1 MNTKLLLTGTLALAL
16 GAVGCSSPPEAKE
29 VAEVTASHSG
39 EMVRG
44 VSTSLRMMSQMSAF
58 GGLGEAANILT
69 GSFSGVPITGTPTC
83 GTPDTEPCTPTSMPG
98 VSAPDEATTEAMA
111 ALSEKYLRER
121 IFTEAN
127 VEKTEGGSTMFLLQG
142 DDLCSDGSYAPSPSC
157 VEAVN
162 KAELRIRASY
172 LGKGMNL
179 ELLVGPER
187 KEPMSLAFDETRV
200 GLTLDLQ
207 GIKDTVQFL
216 SPESSAQL
224 PRVMV
229 GRVELALTSAGP
241 QDITFETSILDA
253 LRLEMDSSGGTF
265 AFSSDK
271 AAPLTSVRTWQQD
284 GATHASF
291 ALNLNTTEV
300 RMPYTGSAAQ
310 LSGKQWVV
318 SLSGMSYEME
328 VRDHA
333 EQFLIAHLGLGDAQS
348 YVALGDQRL
357 VTVDLNTLSGRH
369 FDLVI
374 TKGAD
379 GVPMLGVRPEFDLSV
394 GLNLASLA
402 TDPSYEVPSYY
413 NNETYRVRLSGG
425 TVPSLRAVPAN
436 EATGFRGGLQV
447 VTGALSLAATG
458 AEVSVPEGQCLV
470 GRDTAPEGSHPLL
483 GHFEARDCQ

>member
-1 MNTKLLLTGTLALAL
+1 MKTKLWLTGTLALAL
-16 GAVGCSSPPEAKE
+16 GAVGCSSPPAAKD
-29 VAEVTASHSG
+29 VAETTASHSG

-58 GGLGEAANILT
+58 NGLGEAANILT
-69 GSFSGVPITGTPTC
+69 GSFSGVPVTGTPSC
-83 GTPDTEPCTPTSMPG
+83 GTPDTEPCAPTPMPV
-98 VSAPDEATTEAMA
+98 VSAPDEATTEAVAGLM
-111 ALSEKYLRER
+111 EKYLRER

-127 VEKTEGGSTMFLLQG
+127 VEKTEGDSTVFLLQG
-142 DDLCSDGSYAPSPSC
+142 DDLCTDGSYAPSPSC

-162 KAELRIRASY
+162 KAEIRIRATY
-172 LGKGMNL
+172 EGKGMNL
-179 ELLVGPER
+179 ELLVGPSR
-187 KEPMSLAFDETRV
+187 SEPMSLAFDEKRV
-200 GLTLDLQ
+200 GLSLDLQ

-216 SPESSAQL
+216 SPESASQL

-229 GRVELALTSAGP
+229 GRVELALTSGGP

-253 LRLEMDSSGGTF
+253 LRIEMDNTSGTF

-271 AAPLTSVRTWQQD
+271 ASPLTSVRTWQQN
-284 GATHASF
+284 GTTHASF

-328 VRDHA
+328 VHDQA
-333 EQFLIAHLGLGDAQS
+333 EQLIIAHLGLGNAQT
-348 YVALGDQRL
+348 YVSLGDQKL
-357 VTVDLNTLSGRH
+357 VTVDLNALSGRH
-369 FDLVI
+369 FDLSVS
-374 TKGAD
+374 KGAD
-379 GVPMLGVRPEFDLSV
+379 GLPVVAVKPEFNLAV

-413 NNETYRVRLSGG
+413 NNETYRVRLGG
-425 TVPSLRAVPAN
+425 EYISSVRAVPAN
-436 EATGFRGGLQV
+436 ETTGFPGGLQV
-447 VTGALSLAATG
+447 VTGELSLAATG
-458 AEVSVPEGQCLV
+458 ADVTVAKGQCLV

-483 GHFEARDCQ
+483 GHFEARACQ